1 MTLSVQSKYEKEDCT
16 HSIHSP
22 YHIQYIQESAAICLF
37 ISSYVAARLNLTER
51 IVKSLPDVHV
61 PRASRFRPR
70 TAQSDPLTTASLM
83 SQSCSHMPENVKV
96 QSGIDQNSPYGGV
109 GNDNRFPCF
118 SQASP
123 FRTPSHKYGM
133 TPVRGG
139 SRIIR
144 GGPRGVCIRR
154 RGAMASTFPP

>member
-1 MTLSVQSKYEKEDCT
+1 MPLHLELCFTLV
-16 HSIHSP
+16 
-22 YHIQYIQESAAICLF
+22 
-37 ISSYVAARLNLTER
+37 NLTER
-51 IVKSLPDVHV
+51 IVISLPDVHV

-83 SQSCSHMPENVKV
+83 SQSCSHMPANVRV
-96 QSGIDQNSPYGGV
+96 QSGIDQNSPYGGG

-139 SRIIR
+139 LRIIR
-144 GGPRGVCIRR
+144 GGPRGVGIRSW
-154 RGAMASTFPP
+154 GAIASTSSPEIPESLPCTIDGPQ